1 MLIRTTHF
9 SRRRAIQY
17 LSTVVIAGATDRA
30 SAEHESRFPLW
41 EIYSKHRKVF
51 LLGHTPPREADWKE
65 SHIED
70 LLRRCGHFWNE
81 TNHSVR
87 SSVQEVIQAY
97 GTAPNQSLEERLEA
111 PQRTRLSEAAKIT
124 GVPAESLKHFRPWLA
139 GQTLEG
145 AFFGAS
151 PFNKQNTDAVLAAEA
166 RSLSIPVSSEFP
178 TLDDAARWF
187 FELSPAAEVQYLL
200 YVIDEILVGHEEGQK
215 VYTQW
220 AIGNDLLATKWVA
233 RMAQKYPQLYRS
245 IVVERNQGW
254 VPRVQ
259 AMMQAEQPT
268 MVVVGFYHLVGPDSI
283 QRQLENHGFRL
294 RRT

>member
-1 MLIRTTHF
+1 MLTRTTLF
-9 SRRRAIQY
+9 SRRSAIQY
-17 LSTVVIAGATDRA
+17 LSTVAIAGVTGLA
-30 SAEHESRFPLW
+30 SAGSESRSPLW
-41 EIYSKHRKVF
+41 EISSKLGRVF
-51 LLGHTPPREADWKE
+51 LFGHTPPREADWKE

-97 GTAPNQSLEERLEA
+97 GTDPNQSLEERLEA
-111 PQRTRLSEAAKIT
+111 SQRARLSEAAKIA

-151 PFNKQNTDAVLAAEA
+151 PFNRQNADVVLRAEA
-166 RSLSIPVSSEFP
+166 RSLSIPISSEFP

-187 FELSPAAEVQYLL
+187 FELSPTAEVQYLL

-215 VYTQW
+215 VYAQW
-220 AIGNDLLATKWVA
+220 AMGNDALATKWVA

-259 AMMQAEQPT
+259 AMAKAERAT

-283 QRQLENHGFRL
+283 PRQLENHGFRL

>member
-1 MLIRTTHF
+1 MLTRTTLF
-9 SRRRAIQY
+9 SRRSAIQY
-17 LSTVVIAGATDRA
+17 LSTVAIAGVTGLA
-30 SAEHESRFPLW
+30 SAGSESRSPLW
-41 EIYSKHRKVF
+41 EISSKLGRVF
-51 LLGHTPPREADWKE
+51 LFGHTPPREADWKE

-97 GTAPNQSLEERLEA
+97 GTDPNQSLEERLEA
-111 PQRTRLSEAAKIT
+111 SQRARLSEAAKIA

-151 PFNKQNTDAVLAAEA
+151 PFNRQNADVVLRAEA
-166 RSLSIPVSSEFP
+166 RSLSIPISSEFP

-187 FELSPAAEVQYLL
+187 FELSPTAEVQYLL

-215 VYTQW
+215 VYAQW
-220 AIGNDLLATKWVA
+220 AMGNDALATKWVA

-259 AMMQAEQPT
+259 AMAKAERPT

-283 QRQLENHGFRL
+283 PRQLENRGFRL